1 MGIIVVKSFYDS
13 VNPRAPSAPRPLL
26 GALLRIPS
34 EEIHRRIIDGLHEL
48 GFDDLALA
56 HLAVIRWPGPE
67 GQRPRDLA
75 AQTGMSRQALNYLL
89 GQLETLG
96 YLQRRNDP
104 DDLRS
109 KRIHLTD
116 RGRALVPAVRGIVGK
131 IEREWASELGADD
144 VEQLRDLLDRLVG
157 VIQNGHR

>member
-1 MGIIVVKSFYDS
+1 MSPP
-13 VNPRAPSAPRPLL
+13 NPSTSRPLL
-26 GALLRIPS
+26 GALLRIPAD
-34 EEIHRRIIDGLHEL
+34 EMNRRIIEGLHEL
-48 GFDDLALA
+48 DFDDLALA

-96 YLQRRNDP
+96 YLQRHADH
-104 DDLRS
+104 DDRRS

-116 RGRALVPAVRGIVGK
+116 RGRALVPAVRGIVRKVEQEWARQLGGDD
-131 IEREWASELGADD
+131 IER
-144 VEQLRDLLDRLVG
+144 LRDLLERLVG
-157 VIQNGHR
+157 FIQNRHR

>member
-1 MGIIVVKSFYDS
+1 M
-13 VNPRAPSAPRPLL
+13 NPPSSSTPRPLL
-26 GALLRIPS
+26 GALLRIPAD
-34 EEIHRRIIDGLHEL
+34 EINRRIIEGLHEL
-48 GFDDLALA
+48 GFDDLALP

-96 YLQRRNDP
+96 YLQRRKDP
-104 DDLRS
+104 DDHRS

-116 RGRALVPAVRGIVGK
+116 RGRALVPAVRGIVRK
-131 IEREWASELGADD
+131 VERQWARELGADD
-144 VEQLRDLLDRLVG
+144 LEQLRDLLERLVG
-157 VIQNGHR
+157 VVQNGHR